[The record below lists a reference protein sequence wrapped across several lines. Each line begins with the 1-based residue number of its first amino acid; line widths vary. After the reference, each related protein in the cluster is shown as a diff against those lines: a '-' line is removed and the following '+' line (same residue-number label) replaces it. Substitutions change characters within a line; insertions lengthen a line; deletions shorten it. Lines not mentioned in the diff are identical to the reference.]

1 MGVDTGATQ
10 NFIEHLSNGK
20 CAVTDSV
27 QGYTANGG
35 GKTFPTLTY
44 ACSGVQ
50 QQADGLHFTACGQ
63 EGDVLVPAPSAR

>member
-1 MGVDTGATQ
+1 MGVDTGTTQ
-10 NFIEHLSNGK
+10 NFIEHSSNGK
-20 CAVTDSV
+20 CAVMDSV